1 MRPWT
6 RKTDWL
12 PPSWKLVGTYVC
24 TASSK
29 SKPDSNRH
37 GAYQSGRRWTGTSS
51 FGWLATCRGFGIP
64 RYADPAIKQ
73 RIVRILIQEVVAD
86 VDQQAEEIVLVIHWV
101 GGRHSELRVPRLKTG
116 HHSRCTKAEAVDI
129 VRQMASEYSDE
140 EIALTLNRL
149 GLKTGVGN
157 TWNEMRVR
165 SLRSYLKLPGF
176 KAGHNDSRLNLQ
188 EAAERLGVSPTV
200 VRRLIERK
208 IFSRQPDSSRRTMGD
223 RGRTCRIIAS
233 IQGSHC
239 AKES

>member
-1 MRPWT
+1 MDRDELV
-6 RKTDWL
+6 RLASDL
-12 PPSWKLVGTYVC
+12 PRVWD
-24 TASSK
+24 SS
-29 SKPDSNRH
+29 S
-37 GAYQSGRRWTGTSS
+37 
-51 FGWLATCRGFGIP
+51 
-64 RYADPAIKQ
+64 ADPAIKQ

-165 SLRSYLKLPGF
+165 SLRSYLRLPGF
-176 KAGHNDSRLNLQ
+176 KAGQ
-188 EAAERLGVSPTV
+188 TIPG
-200 VRRLIERK
+200 
-208 IFSRQPDSSRRTMGD
+208 
-223 RGRTCRIIAS
+223 
-233 IQGSHC
+233 
-239 AKES
+239 